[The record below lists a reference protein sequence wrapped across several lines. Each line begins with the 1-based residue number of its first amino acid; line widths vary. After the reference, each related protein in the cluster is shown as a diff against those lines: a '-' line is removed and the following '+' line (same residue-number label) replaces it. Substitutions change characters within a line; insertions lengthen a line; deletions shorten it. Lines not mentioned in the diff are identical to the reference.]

1 MRQEPIDY
9 DSLLRFAKTLE
20 GQTLRT
26 NAGRAKFTVRVE
38 GQTLYYTPTS
48 TGEERRGSRKSVEK
62 VLRYYNNTGSMR
74 LQDYNSMTVNSV
86 CLLRLITM
94 MTAGETK

>member
-1 MRQEPIDY
+1 MRTYPIDY

-26 NAGRAKFTVRVE
+26 NAGRAKFMVRVE
-38 GQTLYYTPTS
+38 DETLCYTPLS

-62 VLRYYNNTGSMR
+62 VLRYYNDTGSMR
-74 LQDYNSMTVNSV
+74 LQDYESMTVNRTY
-86 CLLRLITM
+86 LLRLITL
-94 MTAGETK
+94 MTEGETK